1 MIGFGFH
8 ETMSGSYHDGDKE
21 RPISFTLDVRAPN
34 LVSFLLDRDA
44 TMAGHVDAPG
54 LATRAPLAGTM
65 RIDPVLG
72 RVIGY
77 RFTFTGDNGKSYRF
91 AGQKDVSALRLVE
104 SMTTLRGEL
113 TDETDGRRVGD
124 ATLLFDIKHLP
135 SFLLSWRPVR

>member
-8 ETMSGSYHDGDKE
+8 ETMSGTYHDGQRE
-21 RPISFTLDVRAPN
+21 RPISFTVEVRAPH
-34 LVSFLLDRDA
+34 LLHFLIERDA

-65 RIDPVLG
+65 RIDPLLG

-91 AGQKDVSALRLVE
+91 AGQKDVSARHPVQ

-113 TDETDGRRVGD
+113 TDETDGRPVGD
-124 ATLLFDIKHLP
+124 AVLLFDIKHLP
-135 SFLLSWRPVR
+135 SFLMSWRPVR

>member
-8 ETMSGSYHDGDKE
+8 ETMSGTWRDGDGE
-21 RPISFTLDVRAPN
+21 RPITITLDVRAPH
-34 LVSFLLDRDA
+34 LLHFLLDRDA

-65 RIDPVLG
+65 RIDPLLG

-77 RFTFTGDNGKSYRF
+77 RFTFTGDNGRSYRF
-91 AGQKDVSALRLVE
+91 AGQKDVTPLRPVE

-113 TDETDGRRVGD
+113 TDESDGRRVGE
-124 ATLLFDIKHLP
+124 AQLVFDIKKLP